1 MTDNKNDIW
10 LTHFEKSGKI
20 SSPLYNETIEYFSQ
34 FEKHTPY
41 AKMKTFGYSAQGR
54 ELKVLVVAK
63 DNDFTPKKAKRNG
76 KAVLLI
82 QNGIHS
88 GEIEGKDA
96 WMLLLRE
103 ILITKEKLGLLE
115 NLVLLIIPIL
125 NIDGHERTS
134 EYNRPNQNGP
144 VNMGWRTT
152 STNLNM
158 NRDYLKADTYEMKSL
173 LKLFSQWLPDFVID
187 NHTTNGADYQYHIT
201 YGMEKHQNIYSGLG
215 KWGKEKLMPFV
226 LNSVEGD
233 GFLTA
238 PYVET
243 KTGNLYDGIID
254 LAAPLRFSTGYSA
267 AQNRLCLLVE
277 THSLKPFENRVFS
290 TKSMNTAV
298 LHYLNQN
305 FKELKEI
312 NKKADSEVIHD
323 HLIKKKTFP
332 LIIEGTDEFDTM
344 LFKGFRSYEEA
355 SEITGNNVIRYTN
368 ESIEFEIPVYNKVK
382 ITAKVSVPQAYLI
395 PSQFT
400 NIVRILKLHGVKVH
414 TLKDE
419 KEISIQKYKFV
430 EQTFAPRPYEGRLMV
445 KVKTEPFSEK
455 LKVEKGTF
463 LVFTK
468 QRTLKVILNLL
479 EPEAP
484 DSFVSWGFFNAF
496 FERKEYAEAYVF
508 EPIAKRMLNKSA
520 KLKKEFF
527 ELLGKDE
534 SFRNDPGTRLDFFY
548 TRSNYFDKGEKI
560 YPIFRCNDKIILQ
573 K

>member
-1 MTDNKNDIW
+1 MNDDKNDIW

-20 SSPLYNETIEYFSQ
+20 SSPLYDETMEYFSK
-34 FEKHTPY
+34 FEKYSPY
-41 AKMKTFGYSAQGR
+41 AKMKTFGFSAQGR
-54 ELKVLVVAK
+54 ELKVLVVTK

-103 ILITKEKLGLLE
+103 MIITKEKLDLLD

-125 NIDGHERTS
+125 NVDGHERTS

-158 NRDYLKADTYEMKSL
+158 NRDYLKADTPEMKSL

-201 YGMEKHQNIYSGLG
+201 YGIEKHQNIYSGLG

-226 LNSVEGD
+226 LEKVESE
-233 GFLTA
+233 GFITA

-243 KTGNLYDGIID
+243 RTGNLLDGIID
-254 LAAPLRFSTGYSA
+254 WVAPLRYSTGYSA

-277 THSLKPFENRVFS
+277 THSLKPFENRVYS
-290 TKSMNTAV
+290 TKSMNMAV
-298 LHYLNQN
+298 INYLNQN
-305 FKELKEI
+305 HKKLKEL
-312 NKKADSEVIHD
+312 NKKGDNSVIHD
-323 HLIKKKTFP
+323 YAVKKKTFP
-332 LIIEGTDEFDTM
+332 LIIEGTNEFDLM
-344 LFKGFRSYEEA
+344 MFKGFRSYEEE
-355 SEITGNNVIRYTN
+355 SEITGKNVIRYTN
-368 ESIEFEIPVYNKVK
+368 EPIEFEIPIYNKVTVAKK
-382 ITAKVSVPQAYLI
+382 ISVPQAYII
-395 PSQFT
+395 PPQFSE
-400 NIVRILKLHGVKVH
+400 IVRILRLHGVKVH
-414 TLKDE
+414 TIKEE
-419 KEISIQKYKFV
+419 KIISVQKYKFV
-430 EQTFAPRPYEGRLMV
+430 EHLFAPRPYEGRLMV
-445 KVKTEPFSEK
+445 KVKTEPFSEEVK
-455 LKVEKGTF
+455 LEKGTYI
-463 LVFTK
+463 VFTK

-484 DSFVSWGFFNAF
+484 DSFISWGFFNAF

-508 EPIAKRMLNKSA
+508 EPIAKEMLKKSE
-520 KLKKEFF
+520 KLKKEFY
-527 ELLGKDE
+527 EYLENDE
-534 SFRNDPGTRLDFFY
+534 SFRNDPGARLDFFY
-548 TRSNYFDKGEKI
+548 TRSKYFDKGEKI
-560 YPIFRCNDKIILQ
+560 YPIFRCNDKLILAE
-573 K
+573 